1 MVAVDL
7 KSLVARLDP
16 LVRRQLEAAAGL
28 TLSRSHYNVE
38 VEHLLLRLIE
48 TGGSDLAAILPRL
61 GVDPG
66 RVAGELTRALDK
78 LKTGN
83 ARAPA
88 LSPDLVGWLREAW
101 LIASLDNNAARVRSG
116 HMLIALLADDT
127 LSRTAKESA
136 PSLSSIPVDQLRRS
150 LASLAEGSEES
161 ANASTLAAA
170 PGGAPAG
177 APGTE
182 APRSGGP
189 LDQFCTELVAQ
200 AKGGKIDP
208 ILGRD
213 SEIRQMVDILTRR
226 RQNNPILTGEAGV
239 GKT

>member
-16 LVRRQLEAAAGL
+16 VVRRQLEAAAGL
-28 TLSRSHYNVE
+28 TLSRTHYNVE
-38 VEHLLLRLIE
+38 IEHLLLRLIE
-48 TGGSDLAAILPRL
+48 TGGSDLSAMLPRL

-66 RVAGELTRALDK
+66 RVAGEITRALDK

-88 LSPDLVGWLREAW
+88 LSPDLVGWLREGW
-101 LIASLDNNAARVRSG
+101 MIASLDNNAAKIRSG
-116 HMLIALLADDT
+116 HLLAALLADET
-127 LSRTAKESA
+127 LSRTAKDSA
-136 PSLSSIPVDQLRRS
+136 PSLTAIPVDQVRRS
-150 LASLAEGSEES
+150 LESLAEGSEES

-170 PGGAPAG
+170 PGAAGAPAG
-177 APGTE
+177 AGE

-200 AKGGKIDP
+200 AKSGKIDP
-208 ILGRD
+208 I
-213 SEIRQMVDILTRR
+213 RQLVR
-226 RQNNPILTGEAGV
+226 
-239 GKT
+239 